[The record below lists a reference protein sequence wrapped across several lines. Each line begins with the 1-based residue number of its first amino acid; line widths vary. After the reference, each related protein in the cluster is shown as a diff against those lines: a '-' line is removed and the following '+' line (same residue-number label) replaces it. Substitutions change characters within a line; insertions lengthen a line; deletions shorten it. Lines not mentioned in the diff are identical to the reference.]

1 MLYHALLTAKPKVP
15 YPLPLLPLLPKT
27 MELGIIA
34 TLLLETMRAS
44 RTYSPVCRSDSLVP
58 TQDLVND
65 HVAAQAMLLDL
76 PTCHVAS
83 QPWIN
88 MLMQDTVYPTNAA
101 VITKHKHNASREH
114 VATIVPATE
123 IYMIYNIR
131 IY

>member
-1 MLYHALLTAKPKVP
+1 MPYHALLTAKPKVP
-15 YPLPLLPLLPKT
+15 YPLHLLPLLPKT
-27 MELGIIA
+27 MEPGIIA

-83 QPWIN
+83 QPWIS

-101 VITKHKHNASREH
+101 ENTKHNASRDA
-114 VATIVPATE
+114 ATIVPATE
-123 IYMIYNIR
+123 
-131 IY
+131 

>member
-1 MLYHALLTAKPKVP
+1 MPYHALLTAKPKVP

-27 MELGIIA
+27 MEPGIIA

-83 QPWIN
+83 QPWIS

-101 VITKHKHNASREH
+101 AITKHKHNASRDA
-114 VATIVPATE
+114 ATIVPATD

-131 IY
+131 VY